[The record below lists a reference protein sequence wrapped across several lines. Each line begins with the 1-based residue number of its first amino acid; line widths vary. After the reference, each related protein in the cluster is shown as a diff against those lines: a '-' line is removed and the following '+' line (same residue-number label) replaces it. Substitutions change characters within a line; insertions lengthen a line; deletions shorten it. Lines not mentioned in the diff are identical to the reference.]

1 MQAKPLWFA
10 LEAND
15 NDENAFLS
23 RWVNVVSQ
31 ELDEPAELQLALRS
45 SPVSQLPVML
55 GASLTALAA
64 EAKPVVIFFDDY
76 HLMVSKPV
84 LRFIEDFTQKA
95 PPRVRFLLGSRSQPE
110 LKLARRRVL
119 GEIFELGADDLR
131 FAADEARG
139 DIRGWRG

>member
-1 MQAKPLWFA
+1 MLQWSDDLRQMQAKPLWFA

-45 SPVSQLPVML
+45 SPVSHLPVML

-76 HLMVSKPV
+76 HLM
-84 LRFIEDFTQKA
+84 
-95 PPRVRFLLGSRSQPE
+95 SRN
-110 LKLARRRVL
+110 RC
-119 GEIFELGADDLR
+119 
-131 FAADEARG
+131 RG
-139 DIRGWRG
+139 LSRT